1 MAEYLVV
8 TGAGAVYA
16 SKGEAVV
23 LNCSVDSH
31 IPPEELIEV
40 SWRRT
45 DQGMLVLLYQHGE
58 VLPDSSHERYRGRAE
73 FFTTEI
79 PKGNFSLRLKDV
91 RTEDKGEYICK
102 AHSGLLSANTTV
114 ILQGLG
120 RSSSH
125 TNTCK
130 KL

>member
-8 TGAGAVYA
+8 TGAGVVSA
-16 SKGEAVV
+16 SMGEAVV

-79 PKGNFSLRLKDV
+79 PKGNFSLRLKNL
-91 RTEDKGEYICK
+91 RTECGAC
-102 AHSGLLSANTTV
+102 
-114 ILQGLG
+114 LQQT
-120 RSSSH
+120 H
-125 TNTCK
+125 CI
-130 KL
+130 

>member
-8 TGAGAVYA
+8 TGAGVVSA
-16 SKGEAVV
+16 SMGEAVV

-79 PKGNFSLRLKDV
+79 PKGNFSLRLRNL
-91 RTEDKGEYICK
+91 RTEDKGEYICE

-114 ILQGLG
+114 ELLSLG
-120 RSSSH
+120 E
-125 TNTCK
+125 
-130 KL
+130 

>member
-8 TGAGAVYA
+8 TGAGVVSA
-16 SKGEAVV
+16 SMGEAVV

-91 RTEDKGEYICK
+91 RTEDEGEYICE
-102 AHSGLLSANTTV
+102 A
-114 ILQGLG
+114 
-120 RSSSH
+120 RSSNLIGKS
-125 TNTCK
+125 TVK
-130 KL
+130 IDKLQMGK